1 MANSRLRFFL
11 APLAGAA
18 SLFLA
23 GCVNYTALDNL
34 ADARPTGAAFDQALF
49 KDYAFLARSFGDV
62 GPASYTTFDQEGSMS
77 LSDSDRAVAALAN
90 SFAAKAIAL
99 SHGEVVDPVPGRD
112 AKSHTLRDRLV
123 RALTIGRDS
132 FPRDAARAQADYD
145 CWVLNATVPSQERAA
160 VQCQHSLDVTL
171 SRLENE
177 VHADTAVQAPAAD
190 AAAPAAPDA
199 AQTPAPNKNSAPP
212 PQSSA
217 APAPSAQQVAYTV
230 YFDFNSWTLTAEDL
244 RVIQKTID
252 AARDGGQPLITVV
265 GHTDTSGPAQYN
277 IRLSVRRAVVVR
289 DVLIDLGARREAVE
303 TRGVGESDLAVPTA
317 DGVREPKNRRS
328 VITLGV

>member
-1 MANSRLRFFL
+1 MANSRLRLFL

-34 ADARPTGAAFDQALF
+34 ADAHPTGTAFNQALF
-49 KDYAFLARSFGDV
+49 KNYAFLARSFGDV
-62 GPASYTTFDQEGSMS
+62 GPASYTTFDQDGSLS
-77 LSDSDRAVAALAN
+77 LSDSDRAVAAIAN
-90 SFAAKAIAL
+90 SFAAKAIVL
-99 SHGEVVDPVPGRD
+99 SHGEVVDPMPGRD
-112 AKSHTLRDRLV
+112 TKSHTLRDRLV
-123 RALTIGRDS
+123 RALTVGRDS

-145 CWVLNATVPSQERAA
+145 CWVLNGTVPSQERAA

-171 SRLENE
+171 VRLENE
-177 VHADTAVQAPAAD
+177 VGANTAAPAAD
-190 AAAPAAPDA
+190 AAAPAPEA
-199 AQTPAPNKNSAPP
+199 AQAPAPNKSPAPP

-217 APAPSAQQVAYTV
+217 APAPSAQQAAYTV

-265 GHTDTSGPAQYN
+265 GHTDTSGRAEYN
-277 IRLSVRRAVVVR
+277 MRLSVRRAAVVR
-289 DVLIDLGARREAVE
+289 DVLVDLGARREAIE
-303 TRGVGESDLAVPTA
+303 TKGVGKTDLAVPTP

-328 VITLGV
+328 VITLGI

>member
-11 APLAGAA
+11 ALLAGAA

-34 ADARPTGAAFDQALF
+34 ADAHPTGAAFDQALF
-49 KDYAFLARSFGDV
+49 KNYAFLARSFGDV
-62 GPASYTTFDQEGSMS
+62 GSASYTTFDQEGSIS
-77 LSDSDRAVAALAN
+77 LSNSDTAVAALAN
-90 SFAAKAIAL
+90 SFAGKAIAI
-99 SHGEVVDPVPGRD
+99 SHGEVVDPMPGRD
-112 AKSHTLRDRLV
+112 AKSHTMRDRLV
-123 RALTIGRDS
+123 RALAIGRDS

-145 CWVLNATVPSQERAA
+145 CWVLNATVLSQERAA

-171 SRLENE
+171 ARLESE
-177 VHADTAVQAPAAD
+177 VRVDPAAQAPAAD
-190 AAAPAAPDA
+190 AAPPAHDS
-199 AQTPAPNKNSAPP
+199 AQTPASDQNQASPP

-217 APAPSAQQVAYTV
+217 APAPSAQQAGYTV

-265 GHTDTSGPAQYN
+265 GHTDTSGRAEYN
-277 IRLSVRRAVVVR
+277 KRLSIRRADVVR
-289 DVLIDLGARREAVE
+289 DVLVDLGARREAIE
-303 TRGVGESDLAVPTA
+303 TKGVGESDLAVPTP

-328 VITLGV
+328 VITLGI